1 MKRSLVLTLCGLLL
15 SAVTW
20 AASGI
25 NYNGTN
31 LALNNEFTRTQC
43 GTTNKDELKEI
54 SGLACSRTTPGYLW
68 AHGDENTGD
77 NKKIVAL
84 TPSGSITMTV
94 KISNDPG
101 RDDWEDIATG
111 IYNSTNYLFI
121 GAFGDNDLA
130 YNDEYYIYYL
140 PEPDITS
147 GTQTLSVNYIRFGY
161 PDNQAHNTE
170 TLMYDNIEQMFYIV
184 DKVKDGVCTLYQLPF
199 RIDYGTS
206 VQRLT
211 KVCEL
216 GNGSKFNF
224 LTAGDI
230 TPDGHWMA
238 IKSKKYVLLWERQG
252 SESLSTTVTRQ
263 PVQIAAYEEEEQGE
277 SLAWYDASIFYTTS
291 DSKKNT
297 PIYQYQRPIDTSD
310 IDSVTA
316 NPSPV
321 THKVIRDGRLL
332 IERNGKTFNATGVEV
347 K

>member
-1 MKRSLVLTLCGLLL
+1 MKKHVLLALCGLLL

-31 LALNNEFTRTQC
+31 LTLNNAFTRTQC

-68 AHGDENTGD
+68 AHGDENTGN

-130 YNDEYYIYYL
+130 FNDEYYIYFL
-140 PEPDITS
+140 PEPAITG
-147 GTQTLSVNYIRFGY
+147 GTQTLAVNYIRFGY

-170 TLMYDNIEQMFYIV
+170 TLMYDNIEQMLYIV
-184 DKVKDGVCTLYQLPF
+184 DKVKDGVCTLYKLPF
-199 RIDYGTS
+199 RTDYGTG

-252 SESLSTTVTRQ
+252 SESLSVTATRQ

-277 SLAWYDASIFYTTS
+277 SLAWYDASLFYTTS

-297 PIYQYQRPIDTSD
+297 PIYQYQRPIDTSALD
-310 IDSVTA
+310 PVTA

-332 IERNGKTFNATGVEV
+332 ILRDNKTYNVMGTVV
-347 K
+347 R